1 MGQLFPPK
9 DCSSK
14 TKYIRNLHIEG
25 LILMVVLMI
34 MLSSAMVIIGRAFF
48 EIIFYSTGLSDELMY
63 SNQGELTE
71 MIESG
76 NMYGMLT
83 YEPEFTPLYEAYSSV
98 IKILSVLGYAMAFV
112 SIAGSIVMLILMK
125 NACRRIVED
134 STPAENPVTVKKTPY
149 VWLGFLFGCC
159 GGHFFLYNNKKAM
172 YFLCMGI
179 IGLMF
184 PIFIFYTTGISF
196 ADAFLACFINKDENG
211 EITVE
216 DYPYWI

>member
-71 MIESG
+71 MMENGS
-76 NMYGMLT
+76 MYDMIT
-83 YEPEFTPLYEAYSSV
+83 YEPEFTTLYEAYSSAA
-98 IKILSVLGYAMAFV
+98 KIMSVLGYSFAFI
-112 SIAGSIVMLILMK
+112 SMAGSIVLLILMK
-125 NACRRIVED
+125 NTCRRIVED
-134 STPAENPVTVKKTPY
+134 PAPAENPVTVKKTPY
-149 VWLGFLFGCC
+149 IWLGFLLGGFG
-159 GGHFFLYNNKKAM
+159 GQLFLYNNKKAA

-184 PIFIFYTTGISF
+184 PVCILYTTGISL
-196 ADAFLACFINKDENG
+196 ADAFLACFIDKDENG
-211 EITVE
+211 AVTIE
-216 DYPYWI
+216 DYPYWL